1 MKGEEQMEKAT
12 VKKDGAVI
20 IRNVDVASGFWERF
34 RGLMFAQS
42 IPDSY
47 GLLIK
52 PCSQIHMMNMKFPLD
67 IIYLSDDGT
76 VINIDEDMQPWKIG
90 HTVKNSACVIE
101 VNSGT
106 CARREI
112 CIGDRL
118 DIENTER
125 NEGAQ

>member
-1 MKGEEQMEKAT
+1 MEKAT

-76 VINIDEDMQPWKIG
+76 VVNIDEDIQPWKIG
-90 HTVKNSACVIE
+90 KTVKNSSCVIE

-106 CARREI
+106 CARCAI
-112 CIGDRL
+112 NVGDTL
-118 DIENTER
+118 TVENTVR
-125 NEGAQ
+125 NEGTQ